1 MNEALLSVSEG
12 AARQLAMMRQ
22 TARTEGI
29 EAAYR
34 PLLLTILARDFTN
47 ADPEA
52 QRALLATRRDD
63 LLSAPVRDAIDSL
76 AEDDA
81 AEVHRAR
88 ALLDLAA
95 LTEHETVLDALVDP
109 ARFPALLREL
119 ASRPDPA
126 ALGPAVE
133 VALSV
138 ATTLEQTATALFYG
152 AVSAARANDPDRA
165 DETLAQAR
173 RLDPGQAAAWIGV
186 LADVGQ
192 HHPEVLP
199 LIAALARPLNDSE
212 ESPRAAPAEDTE
224 DTDRTGDAPTDVVT
238 GPDAS
243 AAVSPVSSTVLVWPA
258 DEAAS
263 GA

>member
-1 MNEALLSVSEG
+1 
-12 AARQLAMMRQ
+12 MMRQ

-95 LTEHETVLDALVDP
+95 LTEHETLLDALVDP

-186 LADVGQ
+186 LADAGQ

-199 LIAALARPLNDSE
+199 LIAALARPRYDSE
-212 ESPRAAPAEDTE
+212 ESPRAAPAEDT
-224 DTDRTGDAPTDVVT
+224 DRTGGAPH
-238 GPDAS
+238 
-243 AAVSPVSSTVLVWPA
+243 
-258 DEAAS
+258 
-263 GA
+263 